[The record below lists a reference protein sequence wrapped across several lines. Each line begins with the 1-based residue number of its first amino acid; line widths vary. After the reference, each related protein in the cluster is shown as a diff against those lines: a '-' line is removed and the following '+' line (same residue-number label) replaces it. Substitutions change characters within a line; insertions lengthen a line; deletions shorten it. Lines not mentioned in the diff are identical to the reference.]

1 MTPRVLMLISNF
13 YPALAG
19 AEQQALNLSRML
31 LSRGIPVSVLTRSI
45 KNEKPFEQINGVK
58 VYRKIHAIDKGKWFG
73 ISYILTTFYFLF
85 RRRHSYNIIHCHI
98 ADGLGTTAAVAI
110 KLLFNKKVIIMIA
123 SSGQGSDFHILK
135 KSFLNRCCLKLTHA
149 TDKVISLCNLST
161 KELYNEK
168 FLKSQIVQIPNGVNI
183 NRFHPKESSKIE
195 NRIITVGHLTKIK
208 GTDILLQAVANL
220 VKKGVSHFHVD
231 IVGDGHD
238 RTYFENIAKDLN
250 INSYISFHGDSNNV
264 LALLQQSRIFVLPSR
279 AEGHSNALLEAM
291 ACGLPVIATKVGGN
305 LDVINNNENGILV
318 EKENPEQLCSAIKTI
333 LDNRKLADTLGT
345 KARQTVVSTYAMEQV
360 CSTYI
365 DLYNKLLVQN
375 SLYKNHI

>member
-13 YPALAG
+13 YPSLGG
-19 AEQQALNLSRML
+19 AEQQALNLSKAL
-31 LSRGIPVSVLTRSI
+31 VSRGIKTSVITKTI
-45 KNEKPFEQINGVK
+45 QGEKSFERIDNVP
-58 VYRKIHAIDKGKWFG
+58 VYRKIQVLNKGKWFG
-73 ISYILTTFYFLF
+73 ITYILSSFCFLF
-85 RRRHSYNIIHCHI
+85 KMRNTYDIIHCHI
-98 ADGLGTTAAVAI
+98 ADGLGTTAAIAI

-123 SSGQGSDFHILK
+123 SSGQGSDFHTLK
-135 KSFLNRCCLKLTHA
+135 KSFLHRCCLKLTHSA
-149 TDKVISLCNLST
+149 DKVISLCNLST
-161 KELYNEK
+161 KELYNEN
-168 FLKSQIVQIPNGVNI
+168 FLKSKIVQIPNGVNI
-183 NRFHPKESSKIE
+183 NRFYPKESPKIE

-220 VKKGVSHFHVD
+220 KKKGVSHFHVD

-318 EKENPEQLCSAIKTI
+318 EKENPEQLANAINRVLNDNKLARQLGENAIKTVS
-333 LDNRKLADTLGT
+333 NKYSMEY
-345 KARQTVVSTYAMEQV
+345 TVSKYLE
-360 CSTYI
+360 
-365 DLYNKLLVQN
+365 LYNNLLSN
-375 SLYKNHI
+375 SSVKK